1 MDSNAA
7 REQISKAPDLATVS
21 ITTELQ
27 VVIPHR
33 SPEMTRAALKY
44 AATLATDLNIR
55 LRLIDVHVVP
65 YGFPLN
71 KPTVSPRYLSRK
83 LRSCAEEST
92 LPISADIV
100 FARDWEQGFRRA
112 LGPSSVVLMP
122 IKRSW
127 WRTSDKRMAARL
139 RKSGHQI
146 VWVEL

>member
-1 MDSNAA
+1 MESNVG
-7 REQISKAPDLATVS
+7 REQVSKALDLAPAPF
-21 ITTELQ
+21 TTDLQ

-33 SPEMTRAALKY
+33 SPEMTKAALKY
-44 AATLATDLNIR
+44 AATLATDLNVR

-71 KPTVSPRYLSRK
+71 KPTVNPKYLSRR
-83 LRSCAEEST
+83 LRSVAEESA
-92 LPISADIV
+92 LPISPEVV
-100 FARDWEQGFRRA
+100 FARDWEQGFRRS

-122 IKRSW
+122 IKRAW

-139 RKSGHQI
+139 RKLGHQI